1 MANMQNHEPQAN
13 SEEFRLP
20 EWETT
25 ARHRGDKHA
34 ETNQTSSVRERAFI
48 LIDRIVPSHRKYF
61 GFSRKVICI
70 ALLIVILVILAL
82 ILGLAIG
89 LSKKTRYASAPVR
102 SLRACSPNRCSVTI
116 EISLWDRKLTQV
128 ISLTTVLDLA
138 LAVLLLLTPTTS
150 YPSVTL
156 HLTQSPKAPIRMRIH
171 CAGTS

>member
-61 GFSRKVICI
+61 GFSRKVICV

-89 LSKKTRYASAPVR
+89 LSKKTR
-102 SLRACSPNRCSVTI
+102 
-116 EISLWDRKLTQV
+116 
-128 ISLTTVLDLA
+128 
-138 LAVLLLLTPTTS
+138 
-150 YPSVTL
+150 
-156 HLTQSPKAPIRMRIH
+156 
-171 CAGTS
+171 